1 MKYTIEWLE
10 RKRTSTG
17 KDKIDATLSD
27 GKNSIDVTIWDNFP
41 NFTGLMAGQ
50 DVEGDV
56 VTKQNGQYTNK
67 TLYPVKVATTPK
79 FGASGVS
86 KLMDKKAEQ
95 IEKAQERKSESIA
108 FFNATNSA
116 ITLVSKL
123 GIESMSE
130 AQIRV
135 SVVSWRDWFLKEYE
149 NWNAKEPF

>member
-108 FFNATNSA
+108 YFNSVNSA
-116 ITLVSKL
+116 IALVGKRL
-123 GIESMSE
+123 GEVSE
-130 AQIRV
+130 AQMKLELKL
-135 SVVSWRDWFLKEYE
+135 WRDWFLSEYE